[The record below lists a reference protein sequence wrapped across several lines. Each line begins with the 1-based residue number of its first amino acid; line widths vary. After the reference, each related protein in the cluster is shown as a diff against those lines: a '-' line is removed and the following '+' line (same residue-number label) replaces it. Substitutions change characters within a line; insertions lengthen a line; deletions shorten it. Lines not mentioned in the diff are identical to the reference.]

1 MSERTME
8 QLPTINGRVDEAWLD
23 RVLRE
28 NALRSARNAELT
40 PEFGSVCIRFTDAVM
55 NDGSMNFCRL
65 DKLTKAEVC
74 SIVYLHVCRKVAKYD
89 AKSCAKP
96 SNWVYTLVKNRMI
109 NAVNEVLNSDEVSKA
124 VAVVVGREALDR
136 MDGIDRNAPAN
147 RVISE
152 RNDALREFCLN
163 RGVKETLFT
172 QAWRD
177 SWFRRDGKTV
187 LQRARHHNRLQAVKV
202 SGQVALSDSDREE
215 LKKLIEERRNGRT
228 GRT

>member
-1 MSERTME
+1 ME

-23 RVLRE
+23 GVLRE
-28 NALRSARNAELT
+28 NALRSSRHAELT
-40 PEFGSVCIRFTDAVM
+40 PEFGAVCIRFTDAVL
-55 NDGSMNFCRL
+55 NDGKMDFCKL

-74 SIVYLHVCRKVAKYD
+74 SIVYLHVCRQAAKYD
-89 AKSCAKP
+89 PKSCSKP

-124 VAVVVGREALDR
+124 VAAVVGRDALDR
-136 MDGIDRNAPAN
+136 MDGIARNAPAN
-147 RVISE
+147 RVLSE

-187 LQRARHHNRLQAVKV
+187 LQRAKHHRRLQAVKV
-202 SGQVALSDSDREE
+202 SGQVSLSDSDREE